1 MNVKGY
7 LYSIN
12 GIIEQMF
19 LFERVIEMKINK
31 QMKQVG
37 NIKDRGSTKWQGMF
51 LTEHVQMLR
60 EWREEDK
67 LVPKPD
73 LDEWDLQYI
82 QEELEIA
89 MKRKCEVR
97 IQSWK
102 DGKYHYHK
110 GTIEA
115 MDINSKT
122 VVYDDPFGLHRLPV
136 EEITAINLLD

>member
-1 MNVKGY
+1 MFYKKGVVEVK
-7 LYSIN
+7 
-12 GIIEQMF
+12 
-19 LFERVIEMKINK
+19 VNK

-37 NIKDRGSTKWQGMF
+37 NIKDRGAIKWQGMF

-60 EWREEDK
+60 DWREEDK
-67 LVPKPD
+67 KIPKPD
-73 LDEWDLQYI
+73 LNEWDLQAI

-102 DGKYHYHK
+102 DDKFHYHK
-110 GTIEA
+110 GTIE
-115 MDINSKT
+115 DIDFQSKT
-122 VVYDDPFGLHRLPV
+122 IVYDDPFGQHRLLV

>member
-1 MNVKGY
+1 
-7 LYSIN
+7 
-12 GIIEQMF
+12 
-19 LFERVIEMKINK
+19 MKINK

-37 NIKDRGSTKWQGMF
+37 NIKDRGAIKWQGMF

-60 EWREEDK
+60 EWGEEDK
-67 LVPKPD
+67 KILKPG
-73 LDEWDLQYI
+73 LNEWDLQAI

-102 DGKYHYHK
+102 DDKFHYHK
-110 GTIEA
+110 GTIED
-115 MDINSKT
+115 MDFQSKT
-122 VVYDDPFGLHRLPV
+122 IVYEDPFGLHRLLV